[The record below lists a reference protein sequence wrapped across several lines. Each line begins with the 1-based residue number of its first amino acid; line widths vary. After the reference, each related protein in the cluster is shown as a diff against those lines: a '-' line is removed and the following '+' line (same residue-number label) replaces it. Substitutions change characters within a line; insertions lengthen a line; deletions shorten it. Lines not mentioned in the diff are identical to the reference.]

1 MITILTIL
9 EAAAVAAALSADA
22 FAASFAYGS
31 NKIKIPFLSAQ
42 IINLICCAI
51 LGLSLLAGCG
61 LKQFIPNWLTAII
74 SFILLLIMGLSKLL
88 DSLIKSL
95 IRKYSRQSR
104 NLSFSVKGLHMVL
117 SIYADP
123 QKADRDNS
131 QTISAAEAASLALA
145 LSLDGLAVGFGAA
158 LVDIN
163 IIAVVICS
171 LVTNTAAIC
180 LGCRLGNK
188 AAQKLPWNISWI
200 SGAILIIL
208 AVSKLF

>member
-145 LSLDGLAVGFGAA
+145 LSLDGLAVGFGA
-158 LVDIN
+158 
-163 IIAVVICS
+163 VVICS

-180 LGCRLGNK
+180 LGSRLGNK